1 MLSRCSTSFANAL
14 MINISSK
21 TGMETLSARMYFH
34 FPPCEGIGLKGY
46 LSFVANGHGEV
57 HGRGNVVDSKS

>member
-1 MLSRCSTSFANAL
+1 MLSRCSTSSANAL

-21 TGMETLSARMYFH
+21 TGMETFSARMYFNLSP
-34 FPPCEGIGLKGY
+34 FEGIGLKEY
-46 LSFVANGHGEV
+46 LRFIANGHGEV